1 MSNVFVFTIDRVAS
15 RAGTDQVPNLLTD
28 LQDLRTVIPFG
39 RTVGVELQGVIED
52 PATAVEAIR
61 RVLAQNNWH
70 IGIGI
75 GPLKKEDRKL
85 KRSAEGTSPNFAL
98 AREAVEAAKKK
109 PGRAQVAVRTADSRP
124 NGTDDE
130 QPDSPTCRLESLLDL
145 WAGVV
150 GQRTSSQREIVA
162 AANAHPNATQAD
174 LAKKIGMTQQG
185 VAKSLA
191 AALWRQENETLP
203 LAEYLFR
210 LAAAS

>member
-1 MSNVFVFTIDRVAS
+1 MSNVFVFTIDQVAS
-15 RAGTDQVPNLLTD
+15 RAGTDQVPNLLTE

-39 RTVGVELQGVIED
+39 RTVGDELQGVIED

-75 GPLKKEDRKL
+75 GSLKTADRKL
-85 KRSAEGTSPNFAL
+85 KRSAEGTSPSFAL

-109 PGRAQVAVRTADSRP
+109 PGRAQIAVRAADSQS
-124 NGTDDE
+124 NGTDAE
-130 QPDSPTCRLESLLDL
+130 QPECPASHLEALLDL

-162 AANAHPNATQAD
+162 VANAHPDATQAD
-174 LAKKIGMTQQG
+174 LAKKVGLTQQG

-191 AALWRQENETLP
+191 ASLWRQENGILP
-203 LAEYLFR
+203 LVEYLFNE
-210 LAAAS
+210 AATS

>member
-1 MSNVFVFTIDRVAS
+1 MSNVFVFTIDQVAS
-15 RAGTDQVPNLLTD
+15 RAGTDQVPNLLTY
-28 LQDLRTVIPFG
+28 LQDLCTVIPFG
-39 RTVGVELQGVIED
+39 RTVGDELQGVIED

-61 RVLAQNNWH
+61 RVLDQNNWH
-70 IGIGI
+70 VGIGI
-75 GPLKKEDRKL
+75 GPLKTEDRKL
-85 KRSAEGTSPNFAL
+85 KRSAEGTSPSFAL

-124 NGTDDE
+124 NGTDDA
-130 QPDSPTCRLESLLDL
+130 QPDSRASHLESLLDL

-174 LAKKIGMTQQG
+174 LAKKLGMTQQG

-191 AALWRQENETLP
+191 ASLWRQENGILP

-210 LAAAS
+210 QAAAS

>member
-39 RTVGVELQGVIED
+39 RTVGDELQGVIED

-109 PGRAQVAVRTADSRP
+109 PGRAQVAVRAADSRP

-130 QPDSPTCRLESLLDL
+130 QPDSPASHLESLLDL

-174 LAKKIGMTQQG
+174 LAKKLGMTQQG

-191 AALWRQENETLP
+191 ASLWRQENGILP
-203 LAEYLFR
+203 LADYLFR